1 MKQDIKQDTKIGEL
15 LSGDNEFTSVR
26 VSKSTLNE
34 LANRGKFRD
43 TFEDIIQRM
52 IVESEDKLELTGG
65 SF

>member
-34 LANRGKFRD
+34 LANRGAFRD
-43 TFEDIIQRM
+43 TFED
-52 IVESEDKLELTGG
+52 V
-65 SF
+65 